1 MAQYLGTVQLGG
13 FYHNGTVL
21 KRPTKPWR
29 VDMEPIS
36 GYGGGVGDIPKM
48 SDSSMANY
56 TFGNTP
62 SIEANRLQW
71 HKIKDGDKTLLI
83 CDRAILVYVSWNDL
97 NAQGYVTGK
106 TITIDGEKYK
116 CRLITGGSSKRED
129 SNLNAL
135 GTPTNNEWDRFIY
148 CEAAITGLPVPLSS
162 DLDGRID
169 ATDKRSEHNQ
179 FWNWLG
185 IYCLCQEIP
194 TTKEELRVLRGYG
207 SPGQWY
213 DMYSGSARYEHIGFR
228 PVLEVLNTAPT
239 MPPTITVPAQ
249 VNGGS
254 TVTISWGTSTDAES
268 NLEGYKAERSLDGGT
283 TWVQIYQGSA
293 QSAAGTVPFG
303 SESVMY
309 RVKAYDAE
317 GLESGWKT
325 SGQVTVI
332 NNTAP
337 TVPGPLTVPEQVQ
350 GGGPLVISWGSS
362 SDGENNLAGYSLE
375 RQVDGGDWAVVYT
388 GDQLSFTDQ
397 ITKGWQTVAYRVR
410 AYDSHSAYSGFAS
423 SETRQVNN
431 NTPPAITCELPAN
444 TSLGA
449 KSEGFEV
456 PYSVDDEEGDGVT
469 VTEAVDGGA
478 WRTFTAELGAENR
491 FVLGGADFMKLLN
504 GRHTLSITA
513 DDGASSAVHSLSFTK
528 SVTAASVTLAQPM
541 AADGPIGVCVLAVSG
556 FIPLDA
562 DFRVEVANNALD
574 EAPAWE
580 DCTAEVRG
588 GVNYVFENKAAA
600 NGFAFNFR
608 LNASRGKSGIG
619 GYITSV
625 QGGFQ

>member
-1 MAQYLGTVQLGG
+1 MALVKLGDKAVGSIVKLNVDGVAKEFLVVNQGCPSTLYDVPSDGTWLLLKDMLESRQWHSSSSASYKTSDINSYLNDQWIKKLDASIQAQIKSVKIPYINSSSGNNPVSSGADGMACKVFLLGCCEVGWPGGTFQRPVDGETLAYFKGTNGAGADSRRIAHLNGEAIEWWLRSLNTYFAGATFSVDAKGGYGTGKNARTEIFGVRPAMILPADLWVTDDGTV
-13 FYHNGTVL
+13 
-21 KRPTKPWR
+21 
-29 VDMEPIS
+29 
-36 GYGGGVGDIPKM
+36 
-48 SDSSMANY
+48 
-56 TFGNTP
+56 
-62 SIEANRLQW
+62 
-71 HKIKDGDKTLLI
+71 
-83 CDRAILVYVSWNDL
+83 
-97 NAQGYVTGK
+97 
-106 TITIDGEKYK
+106 
-116 CRLITGGSSKRED
+116 
-129 SNLNAL
+129 
-135 GTPTNNEWDRFIY
+135 
-148 CEAAITGLPVPLSS
+148 
-162 DLDGRID
+162 
-169 ATDKRSEHNQ
+169 
-179 FWNWLG
+179 
-185 IYCLCQEIP
+185 
-194 TTKEELRVLRGYG
+194 TT
-207 SPGQWY
+207 
-213 DMYSGSARYEHIGFR
+213 
-228 PVLEVLNTAPT
+228 NTAPSV
-239 MPPTITVPAQ
+239 PSSITVPAQ

-254 TVTISWGTSTDAES
+254 TVTISWGASSDAEG

-283 TWVQIYQGSA
+283 TWTQIYQGSA

-337 TVPGPLTVPEQVQ
+337 TVPPSLTVPEQVR
-350 GGGPLVISWGSS
+350 GGQPLAISWGAS

-375 RQVDGGDWAVVYT
+375 RQVDGGEWAVIYT

-397 ITKGWQTVAYRVR
+397 ITKGWRTVAYRVR
-410 AYDSHSAYSGFAS
+410 AFDSHSAYSGFAA

-444 TSLGA
+444 TDLGV

-456 PYSVDDEEGDGVT
+456 PYSVADEEGDGVT
-469 VTEAVDGGA
+469 VTEAVDGGTL
-478 WRTFTAELGAENR
+478 RTFAVELGAENR

-541 AADGPIGVCVLAVSG
+541 AADGPVSVCVLAVSG

-562 DFRVEVANNALD
+562 DFRVEVTNNAND
-574 EAPAWE
+574 GAPAWE
-580 DCTAEVRG
+580 DCTAAVRG

-608 LNASRGKSGIG
+608 LKAERGGSGIG